1 MINFQNNHPE
11 TGIRRHSII
20 GMFILICSVN
30 FLSPGY
36 SFGYG
41 EQMLLSIK
49 GISWADKNAFVGDW
63 FNNKAPQPH
72 VLFDVITYLGE
83 KIHFLAGVYF
93 LYYLAS
99 CYAFALG
106 TALLAKLWLPRQF
119 QYLQHLVNVL
129 VVVGPV
135 FLLGT
140 FLTIHFQ
147 AVPNMAGGCIA
158 YLGIACLLTRNDRMA
173 AFAIVAASAL
183 HLQHGIAVASVALLF
198 VAFGLVNN
206 RRLVIGASL
215 ISLSISFAVAINRRL
230 LSGSSEIAH
239 AVAEVASPGHFNVE
253 IWSSFGIISG
263 LIVLALAVLNF
274 TFRDSENHRVRKV
287 VLFLIITC
295 GPVIGI
301 VSDLNDIEPFQ
312 SLARSFFV
320 YRFSMLLTP
329 FACWFIV
336 RQLVIAFTARP
347 LISVTSLGIFS
358 FSYHRYFLTTYPV
371 FPKLGSW
378 WIILTICSA
387 AMIIRFVPD
396 QFSWRERISS
406 GLCCGIFIFIFTLGF
421 LNFKNHWPQIDYS
434 ETDNAVIL
442 SRSMSTALQS
452 NDVLASDP
460 SIPWIRILTRRAI
473 VVDCKGVPYGGEP
486 WNEYIRRLGVLG
498 VSRPDTCSGYKQLSL
513 EKILKLPNSVG
524 ATTVLLIPDDIAYP
538 SAREQLTIRWSSG
551 GPNPW
556 LIFELPQQSYAQ

>member
-1 MINFQNNHPE
+1 
-11 TGIRRHSII
+11 
-20 GMFILICSVN
+20 
-30 FLSPGY
+30 
-36 SFGYG
+36 
-41 EQMLLSIK
+41 MLLSVK

-63 FNNKAPQPH
+63 FNDKAPQPH
-72 VLFDVITYLGE
+72 VLFDVITYFGE

-119 QYLQHLVNVL
+119 QYLQHVVNVL

-158 YLGIACLLTRNDRMA
+158 YLGIACLLTKNDRIA
-173 AFAIVAASAL
+173 VFAIVAASAV
-183 HLQHGIAVASVALLF
+183 HLQHGIAIASVALLF
-198 VAFGLVNN
+198 VVFGLVNN
-206 RRLVIGASL
+206 RKLVIGASL
-215 ISLSISFAVAINRRL
+215 ISLFISLTVAINRRL
-230 LSGSSEIAH
+230 LSDSSEIAH

-253 IWSSFGIISG
+253 IWSSYGIISG
-263 LIVLALAVLNF
+263 ISVLGLAILNF
-274 TFRDSENHRVRKV
+274 TIRDSENHRVRKM
-287 VLFLIITC
+287 VLFTIITC
-295 GPVIGI
+295 APVIGI
-301 VSDLNDIEPFQ
+301 ISDLNDIEPFQ

-320 YRFSMLLTP
+320 YRFSMLLVP
-329 FACWFIV
+329 FACWFLV
-336 RQLVIAFTARP
+336 RQLVLACTGQP
-347 LISVTSLGIFS
+347 LFVAATLVIFA
-358 FSYHRYFLTTYPV
+358 FSYHRYFMTTFTN

-378 WIILTICSA
+378 WLILIICSA
-387 AMIIRFVPD
+387 VVIVRCLPD
-396 QFSWRERISS
+396 RLVRKNQISVALFS
-406 GLCCGIFIFIFTLGF
+406 GVFLLFLLMGF
-421 LNFKNHWPQIDYS
+421 QKFENHWPQIDYLA
-434 ETDNAVIL
+434 TDNEVIL
-442 SRSMSTALQS
+442 SRSMSTVLQP

-498 VSRPDTCSGYKQLSL
+498 VSRPDTCVGYKQLSL
-513 EKILKLPNSVG
+513 EQILGFPKSVG
-524 ATTVLLIPDDIAYP
+524 ATTVLLIPDDVAYP

-556 LIFELPQQSYAQ
+556 LIFELPQQS

>member
-1 MINFQNNHPE
+1 MV
-11 TGIRRHSII
+11 RRHSIV
-20 GMFILICSVN
+20 GTFILVCSVN
-30 FLSPGY
+30 FLSSGY

-41 EQMLLSIK
+41 EQMLLSVK

-63 FNNKAPQPH
+63 FNDKAPQPH
-72 VLFDVITYLGE
+72 VLFDVITYFGE

-183 HLQHGIAVASVALLF
+183 HLQHGIAIASVALLF

-239 AVAEVASPGHFNVE
+239 AIAEVGSIGHFNVE
-253 IWSSFGIISG
+253 TWPTFGIVSG
-263 LIVLALAVLNF
+263 LMILGVAVLNF
-274 TFRDSENHRVRKV
+274 SIRDSESRPVQKV
-287 VLFLIITC
+287 ILFAMIAC

-301 VSDLNDIEPFQ
+301 ISDLNNIEPFQ
-312 SLARSFFV
+312 SLARSLFV
-320 YRFSMLLTP
+320 YRYSMLLAP
-329 FACWFIV
+329 FACWFIA
-336 RQLVIAFTARP
+336 RQLVIACTAQP
-347 LISVTSLGIFS
+347 LTSIAALGIFA
-358 FSYHRYFLTTYPV
+358 FTYHRYFLTTYTD

-378 WIILTICSA
+378 WVILIICLMV
-387 AMIIRFVPD
+387 MILRLIPD
-396 QFSWRERISS
+396 QLAWKNPISVTLFS
-406 GLCCGIFIFIFTLGF
+406 GLFALILALGF
-421 LNFKNHWPQIDYS
+421 FNFENHWPQIDYS
-434 ETDNAVIL
+434 VSDNAVVL
-442 SRSMSTALQS
+442 SRSMTTALQPT
-452 NDVLASDP
+452 DVLASDP

-473 VVDCKGVPYGGEP
+473 VADCKGTPYGGDP
-486 WNEYIRRLGVLG
+486 WNEYIRRLKVLG
-498 VSRPDTCSGYKQLSL
+498 VSVPNLCVGYKELSL
-513 EKILKLPNSVG
+513 ERILNFPKSVG
-524 ATTVLLIPDDIAYP
+524 ATTVLLIPDDVAYA
-538 SAREQLTIRWSSG
+538 SAREQLAVRWSSG

-556 LIFELPQQSYAQ
+556 LIFELPTQD

>member
-63 FNNKAPQPH
+63 FNDKAPQPH
-72 VLFDVITYLGE
+72 VLFDVITYIGE
-83 KIHFLAGVYF
+83 KTHFLAGIYF
-93 LYYLAS
+93 VYYLAS
-99 CYAFALG
+99 CFAFALG

-119 QYLQHLVNVL
+119 QYLQHFVNIL

-158 YLGIACLLTRNDRMA
+158 YLGLACLLTKNDRLA
-173 AFAIVAASAL
+173 AFAIATASAI
-183 HLQHGIAVASVALLF
+183 HLQHGIAIASVGLLF
-198 VAFGLVNN
+198 VVFGLVKNK
-206 RRLVIGASL
+206 RLIIGASL
-215 ISLSISFAVAINRRL
+215 ISLSVSFAIAVNRQL

-239 AVAEVASPGHFNVE
+239 AVAEVGSTGHFNVE
-253 IWSSFGIISG
+253 TWPTFGIISG
-263 LIVLALAVLNF
+263 LTVLGLAVLNF
-274 TFRDSENHRVRKV
+274 TIADSVSHRIRKTF
-287 VLFLIITC
+287 LFAIIMC

-301 VSDLNDIEPFQ
+301 VSDLNNIEPFQ

-320 YRFSMLLTP
+320 YRYSMLLAP

-336 RQLVIAFTARP
+336 RQLVIACTAKP
-347 LISVTSLGIFS
+347 LISVASLGVFG
-358 FSYHRYFLTTYPV
+358 FSYYRYFLTTNTD

-378 WIILTICSA
+378 WLVLIICLVVAIV
-387 AMIIRFVPD
+387 RLLPD
-396 QFSWRERISS
+396 RLRWRNPISVTLFS
-406 GLCCGIFIFIFTLGF
+406 GLFTLMFTLGF
-421 LNFKNHWPQIDYS
+421 LNFENHWPQIDYS
-434 ETDNAVIL
+434 ASDNAVIL
-442 SRSMSTALQS
+442 SRSMSTALQPD
-452 NDVLASDP
+452 DVLASDP

-473 VVDCKGVPYGGEP
+473 VADCKGAPYGGEP
-486 WNEYIRRLGVLG
+486 WDEYIRRLKVLG
-498 VSRPDTCSGYKQLSL
+498 VTLPNVCVGYKELSL
-513 EKILKLPNSVG
+513 ERILEFPQSVG
-524 ATTVLLIPDDIAYP
+524 ATTVLLIPDDVAYR
-538 SAREQLTIRWSSG
+538 SAQEQLAIRWSSG
-551 GPNPW
+551 GSNPW
-556 LIFELPQQSYAQ
+556 LIFELPQQS